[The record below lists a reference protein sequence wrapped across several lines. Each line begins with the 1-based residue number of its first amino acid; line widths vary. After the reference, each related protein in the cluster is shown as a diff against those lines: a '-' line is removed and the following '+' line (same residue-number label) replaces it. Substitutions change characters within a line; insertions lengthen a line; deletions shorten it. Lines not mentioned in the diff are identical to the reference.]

1 LGENKGKQLLLQIL
15 DARKND
21 DTVRFLKIM
30 DSLQTKD
37 LLNMGNVMVEACY
50 ELLGCNVWGK
60 IVSGSTHYDISYSD
74 TYRDEHNETHE
85 FDIVEWEENLYP
97 ATQCGHESGE
107 KGTSWNTMFTSE
119 PYLYEPNF

>member
-1 LGENKGKQLLLQIL
+1 LWGNIIMEQMYILAENH
-15 DARKND
+15 ARENSKY
-21 DTVRFLKIM
+21 F
-30 DSLQTKD
+30 D
-37 LLNMGNVMVEACY
+37 LNQKYTMMTEGLRCDVVVEACY

-74 TYRDEHNETHE
+74 TYKDEHNETHQ

-107 KGTSWNTMFTSE
+107 RGTSWNSMFTLE